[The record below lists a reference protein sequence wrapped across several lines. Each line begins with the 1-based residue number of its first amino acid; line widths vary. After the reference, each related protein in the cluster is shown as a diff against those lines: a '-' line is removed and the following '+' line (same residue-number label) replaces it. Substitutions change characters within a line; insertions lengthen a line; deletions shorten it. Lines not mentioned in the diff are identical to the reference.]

1 MSCLH
6 RFVQDLCRTGGSWF
20 GRRSEVNEFDLVRV
34 DPVVNNHN
42 SVIVYEHAMKQLGI
56 KRKCGGTKFNYEWE
70 NFRSDQLQVLF
81 SLRDCFQELPPGGN
95 TLVRT
100 LYTYHGCRRE
110 HVEDICRDGLVPLQ
124 TSDDGYFGL
133 GCYSS
138 LNIEY
143 ALRYSRG
150 DFAEDALQP
159 PADGLYPVIMLSAC
173 VGTAYPITPREN
185 YGANAIIRNGTS
197 YSNFFGRPL
206 ATGFDSHVACVNEE
220 SGFQAVDKSS
230 CQYVELISGHS
241 SQLLPIAVLWF
252 KLRRSP

>member
-1 MSCLH
+1 M
-6 RFVQDLCRTGGSWF
+6 
-20 GRRSEVNEFDLVRV
+20 
-34 DPVVNNHN
+34 
-42 SVIVYEHAMKQLGI
+42 
-56 KRKCGGTKFNYEWE
+56 
-70 NFRSDQLQVLF
+70 
-81 SLRDCFQELPPGGN
+81 
-95 TLVRT
+95 
-100 LYTYHGCRRE
+100 
-110 HVEDICRDGLVPLQ
+110 EDICRDGLVPLQ

-150 DFAEDALQP
+150 DFAKNARQP
-159 PADGLYPVIMLSAC
+159 PGDGLYPVIMLFAC

-206 ATGFDSHVACVNEE
+206 AMGFDSHVACVNEE

-230 CQYVELISGHS
+230 YQ
-241 SQLLPIAVLWF
+241 
-252 KLRRSP
+252 